1 MDVEQMIPIIAE
13 NGKKNIALHSM
24 DYVKDGLLYCYKC
37 NSPKQTV
44 IHSMTVPTLCECEVK
59 ERDEQEHKNKVIK
72 LRENGIPDKRL
83 YACTFA
89 NDDGK
94 NPGLTKLARL
104 YVDNFNEH
112 YKKGKGLL
120 LFGDV
125 GYGKTYAALSI
136 ANDLIDQEISCKFT
150 DFPTILREWEGQY
163 GHKDDYLRRL
173 NACDCLIIDDFGTE
187 RKTEYTQEV
196 VFSVINT
203 RLNSG
208 LPFVITT
215 NTPKSEFINPTDISQ
230 KRIFSRLL
238 GASIAYECKGRDRR
252 LDSFVETNKEAKK
265 HLSETLINAEPK

>member
-1 MDVEQMIPIIAE
+1 MDFEQMIPIIAE

-37 NSPKQTV
+37 NSPKQRV
-44 IHSMTVPTLCECEVK
+44 ERSMIVPMLCECGAK
-59 ERDEQEHKNKVIK
+59 EYKEQEHKNKVLK

-94 NPGLTKLARL
+94 HTETTTLARL

-112 YKKGKGLL
+112 YKEGKGLL

-125 GYGKTYAALSI
+125 GYGKTFTALCI
-136 ANDLIDQEISCKFT
+136 ANALIDRGISCKFT

-173 NACDCLIIDDFGTE
+173 NACDCLVIDDFGTE
-187 RKTEYTQEV
+187 RKTEYAQEV

-208 LPFVITT
+208 LPFIITT

-230 KRIFSRLL
+230 RRIVSRLL
-238 GASIAYECKGRDRR
+238 GASIAHECKGRDRR

-265 HLSETLINAEPK
+265 HLSEALNNAEPK